1 MQGYLRP
8 IVDCLALKFGKL
20 IAKRLFNGNSIS
32 TNHACM
38 LVANK
43 IGQKVKKFN
52 LGSFFRKI
60 LQMINK
66 NGSNLYFKFS

>member
-8 IVDCLALKFGKL
+8 IVDFLALKFGIL
-20 IAKRLFNGNSIS
+20 IAKRLFNGKSIS

-52 LGSFFRKI
+52 LGSFFQKDTTDD
-60 LQMINK
+60 
-66 NGSNLYFKFS
+66 

>member
-8 IVDCLALKFGKL
+8 IVDFLALKFGIL
-20 IAKRLFNGNSIS
+20 IAKRLLNGNSIS

-43 IGQKVKKFN
+43 IGQKVKKFK
-52 LGSFFRKI
+52 LGYFFRKI
-60 LQMINK
+60 LQMINTSGNK
-66 NGSNLYFKFS
+66 SLF